1 MTDTIKTDNHVAVGG
16 VGSYFGITKLPL
28 NLGDIMNKHEYRIL
42 EHENMELRSQIFYL
56 NKILDNIEDWLE
68 GERSLTLNPSEITD
82 YDSNDDD
89 IVYGRIE
96 CAESLLEQIKKW
108 ESEE

>member
-1 MTDTIKTDNHVAVGG
+1 
-16 VGSYFGITKLPL
+16 
-28 NLGDIMNKHEYRIL
+28 MNKHEYRIL

-56 NKILDNIEDWLE
+56 NKILDNIKEWLE
-68 GERSLTLNPSEITD
+68 GETNLTCKYNEIVD